1 MTYAIATGC
10 SHTAGIGNNIR
21 DCYVSVLERHYKFPI
36 YNWAIPGGSCNDT
49 LLSIVKAVQ
58 QSQLPKFIIAQWPNP
73 VRRTTW
79 INGKKCLQN
88 INSCD
93 ESFLML
99 LKNGEE
105 NFYEPWV
112 QAIIIGNLLS
122 RQVNIPIINIL
133 LESLDQ
139 LYLDQLNQSNV
150 TLHIDKKLPGKTWFF
165 DSAADD
171 KLHHSPQC
179 HQQWAERLIGI
190 IDEYT
195 TR

>member
-21 DCYVSVLERHYKFPI
+21 DCYVSVIERHYEFPI

-49 LLSIVKAVQ
+49 LLSIVTAVQ

-112 QAIIIGNLLS
+112 QAIIIGNLLA

-139 LYLDQLNQSNV
+139 LYLDQLNRSNV
-150 TLHIDKKLPGKTWFF
+150 ILHIDEKL
-165 DSAADD
+165 
-171 KLHHSPQC
+171 Q
-179 HQQWAERLIGI
+179 IG
-190 IDEYT
+190 
-195 TR
+195 RAHV